1 LFPAPF
7 FHSAQIS
14 LLALQHF
21 HMLAPHTSRITQNAG
36 GLVMQIILGVA
47 VMVLLLLQTAVAD
60 VAAPAASNLQQQE
73 QFTRAWQAASRGQR
87 DVFEQLM
94 PGLQDYILYPYL
106 QYEDL
111 RHHRASVEAA
121 EMAVFLD
128 EHGDWPFTAGLR
140 KAWLRTLGKKARWD
154 SVLSHATGSSDT
166 EVRCYLA
173 QARITRGQTDGLLPV
188 AQGLWTVGESQP
200 DPCDPVFKWLKKQG
214 GITSGLAWER
224 IRLAMEAR
232 QPRLTL
238 YLIRYVDADD
248 RIWVERWQQQDR
260 AGYRRLDQAGKW
272 GDQEKGRV
280 ITAYGLRRLARNDP
294 DRAWKIFES
303 LDANFSWSPDVR
315 GGILREIA
323 LWSAVE
329 GVTDTGSRMRAV
341 PSEYRDGKLLEW
353 WVRFGLMQQSWED
366 IILTVAHMPPE
377 LSDDARWR
385 YWEAQARMQ
394 VGDTDQGRKLLGE
407 LALEASYY
415 GFLAADKLGQPY
427 TICPQKPEIEQP
439 EVERLRGQ
447 GGFERALELRA
458 AGIRNWSRSE
468 WQMAARQ
475 LDREGLRIAA
485 ALATQENWPDMAIF
499 ALGNSGDLRWYE
511 WRFPMEYGAVV
522 EGYARNRKLDPSWV
536 MGLMRSES
544 AMAEDALSSAGA
556 RGLMQVM
563 PDTARQLAKR
573 HNIVYSG
580 REQLMQAEDNIE
592 FGTAYLRDL
601 LDRYADNP
609 VLAAGAYNAGPHA
622 VDRWLQS
629 PRAEDP
635 AIWVE
640 TLPYF
645 ETRDYIP
652 RVLAFTT
659 IYDWRLQQP
668 VTRISSRMPP
678 FDSGSMGSTPQQLE
692 TTEVVC
698 RASG

>member
-1 LFPAPF
+1 VK
-7 FHSAQIS
+7 
-14 LLALQHF
+14 
-21 HMLAPHTSRITQNAG
+21 RIT
-36 GLVMQIILGVA
+36 LTLTLT
-47 VMVLLLLQTAVAD
+47 VLMLFQAVAAD
-60 VAAPAASNLQQQE
+60 DAAQPASEIQQQE

-87 DVFEQLM
+87 DVFHQLM
-94 PGLQDYILYPYL
+94 PGLVDYVLYPYL

-111 RHHRASVEAA
+111 RHRRGSIEAA
-121 EMAVFLD
+121 EMAAFLD
-128 EHGDWPFTAGLR
+128 AHRDEI
-140 KAWLRTLGKKARWD
+140 
-154 SVLSHATGSSDT
+154 
-166 EVRCYLA
+166 RCYLA
-173 QARITRGQTDGLLPV
+173 QARIVRGQTDGLLPI

-200 DPCDPVFKWLKKQG
+200 DPCDPVFNWLRKQG
-214 GITSGLAWER
+214 GISSGLAWER

-238 YLIRYVDADD
+238 YLIRYVAADD

-260 AGYRRLDQAGKW
+260 AGYRRLDQARKW
-272 GDQEKGRV
+272 SDQEKSRV
-280 ITAYGLRRLARNDP
+280 ITDYGLRRLARNDP

-303 LDANFSWSPDVR
+303 LDGRFSWSQDVR

-329 GVTDTGSRMRAV
+329 GATDTSSRMRAV
-341 PSEYRDGKLLEW
+341 PSDYRDGKLLEW
-353 WVRFGLMQQSWED
+353 WVRHNLVQQNWADVS
-366 IILTVAHMPPE
+366 LTITGMPPD
-377 LSDDARWR
+377 LKDDSRWR
-385 YWEAQARMQ
+385 YWDAQARLQ
-394 VGDTDQGRKLLGE
+394 TGDADEGQKLLSK

-415 GFLAADKLGQPY
+415 GFLAADHLKKPY
-427 TICPQKPEIEQP
+427 TICPQKPQIDP
-439 EVERLRGQ
+439 AGVDKLRGQ
-447 GGFERALELRA
+447 AGFERALELRE

-468 WQMAARQ
+468 WQMATRI
-475 LDREGLRIAA
+475 LDRTGLRLAA

-522 EGYARNRKLDPSWV
+522 DSYARNRNLDPSWV

-573 HNIVYSG
+573 HNISYSG
-580 REQLMQAEDNIE
+580 REQLMQAENNID

-601 LDRYADNP
+601 LDRYGENP
-609 VLAAGAYNAGPHA
+609 VLASGAYNAGPHA
-622 VDRWLQS
+622 VDRWLKT
-629 PRAEDP
+629 PKAEDP

-659 IYDWRLQQP
+659 IYNWRLQQP
-668 VTRISSRMPP
+668 VIRISSRMPA
-678 FDSGSMGSTPQQLE
+678 FDSGSMGGSRNQPE